1 MKCQI
6 DWFTTQTCWNSSSQ
20 GIFWQY
26 PSIHPKPIA
35 NQVFL
40 LDLHA
45 LLVAIVHLPK
55 RCPQFWILPES
66 TSSHPIS
73 PFFSRL
79 TPEAGPRLLVRT
91 YGPATPWTEL
101 AILSFEIWAGNLP
114 CETYH
119 YLKSSIYLSTTILS
133 LMNFHLSFYKN
144 QKSKHELFLCWLGF
158 RKLSSNLS
166 PFWIVTP
173 FEFLIGSGQNISKK
187 HPTDSEKII
196 TGSLGSKYIHRIHLS
211 FSPKRRGSTPSKI
224 QGKYLCPWVCI
235 PRLWDSHRFRSEI
248 LCKAVRN
255 DYVAP
260 DESTVLLKASL
271 EKSVGGEGGKHTKS
285 RLVTV
290 EWIPIPKIQRP
301 LEMLREN
308 CETL

>member
-1 MKCQI
+1 MHSLWQLYI
-6 DWFTTQTCWNSSSQ
+6 FLRDAHSSEFYQNQHPLIPSP
-20 GIFWQY
+20 IF
-26 PSIHPKPIA
+26 P
-35 NQVFL
+35 
-40 LDLHA
+40 
-45 LLVAIVHLPK
+45 
-55 RCPQFWILPES
+55 
-66 TSSHPIS
+66 
-73 PFFSRL
+73 RL

-101 AILSFEIWAGNLP
+101 TILSFEIWPGNFTMRDLPLFKIINLP
-114 CETYH
+114 LNH
-119 YLKSSIYLSTTILS
+119 YLILNELPS
-133 LMNFHLSFYKN
+133 QIYKN
-144 QKSKHELFLCWLGF
+144 QKSKHELFLCWLCF

-187 HPTDSEKII
+187 HPTDSEWRKLL
-196 TGSLGSKYIHRIHLS
+196 LGHWVPNTFIGPTFLFRWKEGVPTR
-211 FSPKRRGSTPSKI
+211 PKFKA
-224 QGKYLCPWVCI
+224 KYLCPWVCI